1 MSDLRTLFISQSYT
15 SLIHTSND
23 GAVPTGSYIELEDGS
38 GNGLGIE
45 VNRDGNFKIQGEVSA
60 SSVNGIGN
68 VTAYSASVDARLRA
82 GGGGSGSDIT
92 SLNEF
97 TASQLTIN
105 DGYNTFTQSY
115 YVDSASFDTRIDNI
129 VAGTGFVTTGSFNSY
144 TSSTDNRLDSIETTT
159 ASLQS
164 QIDNI
169 DTGSLLETASVN
181 LNTITFTKADT
192 TTFDITIDTGSGGGG
207 TVDTGSLLT
216 TASVSDAT
224 ITFTKGDSSTFDIT
238 VDNVVSASRAT
249 LAENA
254 IEIFVNVKNTSGFDI
269 PKGYAVHSTG
279 VTGDKINVTTASYDD
294 PTLMPAIGITQTAIL
309 NNAVGEVILTGRIQG
324 VNTANLIE
332 GSTVYVNGDG
342 SLTATKPTGSSLIQN
357 IGTCVK
363 SNATEGEILVLGS
376 GRSNDLPNIT
386 EGYLWIGDGDG
397 VPVAISTGSFVRESE
412 TGSFART
419 DIANNFTSSQTFDL
433 PFDFETKPDGDSD
446 SVFKVDNFQNRIQ
459 ISLVSDDTFF
469 DREIRFYPSASYAL
483 GYPQDSELG
492 FTIRE
497 DGAFTYDNAMGIT
510 NSFNQK
516 LLQFRIEDEGDGDN
530 FRIYFND
537 TLIQEVTY
545 ENDFKIYPNINT
557 VGGIDTNAKCN
568 FLGGAEVQ
576 GGFTASLDEGNV
588 FVGGPGGTSYGLPTS
603 SLLSTAAT
611 LSGNNTFD
619 GNQTIS
625 GSVNGNVEVISIAS
639 STASIDCSLGNFF
652 TVTLPTGETHFTATN
667 ITPGQT
673 VSVKVATQTNTT
685 ASIDSGTI
693 KMLGGLGYT
702 PTQASSEDILTFVS
716 YDGSFLYGVAGR
728 EFG

>member
-1 MSDLRTLFISQSYT
+1 MGDLRTLFISQSYT

-23 GAVPTGSYIELEDGS
+23 GAVPTGSYIELQDGS

-45 VNRDGNFKIQGEVSA
+45 VNRNGNFNIQGEVSA

-129 VAGTGFVTTGSFNSY
+129 VTGTGFVTTGSFNSY

-249 LAENA
+249 LADNA
-254 IEIFVNVKNTSGFDI
+254 IEIFVNAQNTSGFDI
-269 PKGYAVHSTG
+269 PKGTAVHSTG
-279 VTGDKINVTTASYDD
+279 VTGDKINITTASYDD
-294 PTLMPAIGITQTAIL
+294 PTLMPAIGITQTAIS

-324 VNTANLIE
+324 LNTSNLTA

-342 SLTATKPTGSSLIQN
+342 SLTSTKPTGSALIQN

-363 SNATEGEILVLGS
+363 SNATEGEVLVLGS

-386 EGYLWIGDGDG
+386 EGYLWVGDGDG

-419 DIANNFTSSQTFDL
+419 DIANNFTGSQTFDL
-433 PFDFETKPDGDSD
+433 PFDFETKPNGDSN
-446 SVFKVDNFQNRIQ
+446 SVFKVDNFQNLIQ
-459 ISLVSDDTFF
+459 LSLVSADTFSN
-469 DREIRFYPSASYAL
+469 REIRFYPSASYAP
-483 GYPQDSELG
+483 GYPQNSELG

-510 NSFNQK
+510 NSSNGK
-516 LLQFRIEDEGDGDN
+516 LLQFRIEDDGDGDN
-530 FRIYFND
+530 FRIYFNNS
-537 TLIQEVTY
+537 LIQEVTY

-568 FLGGAEVQ
+568 FLGGAEVL
-576 GGFTASLDEGNV
+576 GGFTASLSEGNV
-588 FVGGPGGTSYGLPTS
+588 FVGGSGGTSYELPSS
-603 SLLSTAAT
+603 SLLSNSAI
-611 LSGNNTFD
+611 LNGNNTFS
-619 GNQTIS
+619 GSQTIT
-625 GSVNGNVEVISIAS
+625 GPVKGNVEVITIAS

-667 ITPGQT
+667 ITAGQT
-673 VSVKVATQTNTT
+673 VSVKVATQNNTT

-693 KMLGGLGYT
+693 KMLGSSGYT
-702 PTQASSEDILTFVS
+702 TTQTTTDDILTFVS
-716 YDGSFLYGVAGR
+716 YDGSFLYGVVGR
-728 EFG
+728 DFG